1 MNRNIRYILSFIS
14 LVVLQVLVLNNFQLF
29 GYLNPKVYPLF
40 ILILP
45 PKINRALLLFIAFG
59 LGLTID
65 VFENSGGVH
74 ASATLF
80 LALIRPLL
88 LRIITTP
95 GSNDVSKLNLGFLGI
110 PKFLS
115 YLIPA
120 ILLHHLW
127 LFTLEAFTFSNY
139 YLVLYETLIS
149 SAFSILLIF
158 TLELLFNRNS
168 EE

>member
-1 MNRNIRYILSFIS
+1 MSRNIKYILSFIS
-14 LVVLQVLVLNNFQLF
+14 LVVLQVFVLNNFQLF

-45 PKINRALLLFIAFG
+45 PKINRALLLLIAFG

-80 LALIRPLL
+80 LAFIRPMV

-95 GSNDVSKLNLGFLGI
+95 GSNDVAKLNLGFLGV
-110 PKFLS
+110 PRFLS
-115 YLIPA
+115 YMAPA

-127 LFTLEAFTFSNY
+127 LFTLEAFTFNHY
-139 YLVLYETLIS
+139 YLVVYETLIS
-149 SAFSILLIF
+149 SAFSIVLIF
-158 TLELLFNRNS
+158 TLELLFNRKPD
-168 EE
+168 

>member
-1 MNRNIRYILSFIS
+1 MNRNLKYILSFVS

-40 ILILP
+40 ILTLP

-80 LALIRPLL
+80 LAFVRPLL

-95 GSNDVSKLNLGFLGI
+95 GSNDVTKLNLGFLGI
-110 PKFLS
+110 PKFIS
-115 YLIPA
+115 YMIPA

-127 LFTLEAFTFSNY
+127 LFTLEAFTFNNY

-168 EE
+168 D